1 MKTTKSSEPLIV
13 DDVLLSA
20 EQLSRRR
27 WPGMHPR
34 IIAAKLKEWGVP
46 AIRLGSRTIKYRLSD
61 IVRVENEAA
70 TRTMADFRKKKAE
83 TGQEGSAV
91 IAASQPDLVMGVTN
105 ARRVKA
111 AEAAQA
117 SARALEG
124 AADAK

>member
-1 MKTTKSSEPLIV
+1 
-13 DDVLLSA
+13 
-20 EQLSRRR
+20 
-27 WPGMHPR
+27 
-34 IIAAKLKEWGVP
+34 
-46 AIRLGSRTIKYRLSD
+46 
-61 IVRVENEAA
+61 
-70 TRTMADFRKKKAE
+70 MADFRKKKAE

-91 IAASQPDLVMGVTN
+91 IAASQPDPVMGVTN